1 LSWLSSFCFS
11 SGEIGGRFM
20 GWGLGMEV
28 ELSEESDDDESE
40 GVGPR
45 TSGEAASEGDV
56 GVAGELAATVSS
68 TQ

>member
-1 LSWLSSFCFS
+1 
-11 SGEIGGRFM
+11 M

-40 GVGPR
+40 GVDPR